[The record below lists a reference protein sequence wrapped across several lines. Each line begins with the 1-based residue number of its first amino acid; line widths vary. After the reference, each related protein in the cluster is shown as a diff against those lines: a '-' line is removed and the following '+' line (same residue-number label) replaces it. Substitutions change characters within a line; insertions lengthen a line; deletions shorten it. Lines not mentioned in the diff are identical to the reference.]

1 MTTTDRPRRRW
12 TIAAIALGALLALNA
27 GLLLVQPGHALPRS
41 LANYF
46 FGPAM
51 VRGEILIQDATGVH
65 DYRLDQGRLLTVA
78 PARGVVRIRER
89 DGRIVALPVAPTA
102 RIELHG
108 QPVPLSALRRGVR
121 VLVVREGEQPAEAVL
136 AGRR

>member
-1 MTTTDRPRRRW
+1 MNNAGVRNRLTTAGW
-12 TIAAIALGALLALNA
+12 TIIALLALNA
-27 GLLLVQPGHALPRS
+27 VLVVAQPGVALPRS
-41 LANYF
+41 LADYF

-51 VRGEILIQDATGVH
+51 IRAEVAIQDGTVTH

-78 PARGVVRIRER
+78 PARGTLRLRER
-89 DGRIVALPVAPTA
+89 DGRVVTVQVSPSA

-108 QPVPLSALRRGVR
+108 QPVPLAALRRGVR
-121 VLVVREGEQPAEAVL
+121 VLVVRDGEQPAETVL

>member
-1 MTTTDRPRRRW
+1 MDNARVKNRLTTAVW
-12 TIAAIALGALLALNA
+12 AAAALLALNA
-27 GLLLVQPGHALPRS
+27 VLLVAEPGIALPRS
-41 LANYF
+41 LADYF

-51 VRGEILIQDATGVH
+51 IRAEVAIQDATGTH

-78 PARGVVRIRER
+78 PARGIVRLRER
-89 DGRIVALPVAPTA
+89 DGRVVAVQVAPTA

-108 QPVPLSALRRGVR
+108 QPVPLTALRRGVR
-121 VLVVREGEQPAEAVL
+121 VLVVRDGEQPAEAVL

>member
-1 MTTTDRPRRRW
+1 MRNGLTKAVW
-12 TIAAIALGALLALNA
+12 AVAALLVLNA
-27 GLLLVQPGHALPRS
+27 VLVVAQPGIAHPRS
-41 LANYF
+41 LADYL

-51 VRGEILIQDATGVH
+51 IRAEVVVQDGTATH

-78 PARGVVRIRER
+78 PARGILRLRER
-89 DGRIVALPVAPTA
+89 DGRVVAVQVAPTA

-108 QPVPLSALRRGVR
+108 QPVQLAALRRGVR
-121 VLVVREGEQPAEAVL
+121 VLVLRDGEQPAEVVL

>member
-1 MTTTDRPRRRW
+1 MRTRSPRPRW
-12 TIAAIALGALLALNA
+12 IVATALVTALLALNA
-27 GLLLVQPGHALPRS
+27 VLVAVQPGIALPRS

-51 VRGEILIQDATGVH
+51 VRAEVVIQDATGEH
-65 DYRLDQGRLLTVA
+65 DYRLDQGRVLTVA
-78 PARGVVRIRER
+78 PARAILRIRER
-89 DGRIVALPVAPTA
+89 DGRIVAVQVAPTA

-108 QPVPLSALRRGVR
+108 QPVPLSARRRGVR
-121 VLVVREGEQPAEAVL
+121 VLVVRDGEQPAEAVL